1 MTLNEW
7 EIKYYPGWD
16 KHFKK
21 FDSNIQITILKKI
34 KQMKQDLKP
43 RRLHRSNYLVEEI
56 GQYRIAY
63 IIDEIN
69 LIKKIHFIGNHKQYE
84 KWYRTLE

>member
-1 MTLNEW
+1 MTLNNW
-7 EIKYYPGWD
+7 TIKYYPEWD
-16 KHFKK
+16 KYFKK

-34 KQMKQDLKP
+34 KQMKQDQKP
-43 RRLHRSNYLVEEI
+43 RRLHRSNYLVEEV

-63 IIDEIN
+63 IVDDVN

-84 KWYRTLE
+84 KWYRNLE